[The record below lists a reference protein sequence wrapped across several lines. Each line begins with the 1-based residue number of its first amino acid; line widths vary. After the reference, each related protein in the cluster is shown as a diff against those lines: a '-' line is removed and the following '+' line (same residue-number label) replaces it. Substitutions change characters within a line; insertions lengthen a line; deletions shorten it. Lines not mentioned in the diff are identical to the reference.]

1 MTGGIFQT
9 GPDIVVLDEAHY
21 LKNITSSIFTIIDSI
36 RTKRR
41 IALTGSP
48 MQNNLRELW
57 SMIEFVK
64 KGHLNSYRHFERTF
78 KYPIEVSQIVKSRI

>member
-1 MTGGIFQT
+1 
-9 GPDIVVLDEAHY
+9 PDIVVLDEAHY
-21 LKNITSSIFTIIDSI
+21 LKQTSSQIFSVIDSI

-64 KGHLNSYRHFERTF
+64 AGHLNSYKMFEKRF
-78 KYPIEVSQIVKSRI
+78 KIPIE